1 MSGVATSQAIS
12 LQGAIGHL
20 VDVQVDVS
28 PGSVGATIV
37 GRADVSLNESRDRCR
52 MAISNSELIWPA
64 ATRRVTILL
73 SPADLAKRGTHF
85 DLAIASTIL
94 AATEQVPIAALVDT
108 VLIGELTL
116 DGRLRS
122 VPGVLPMVMAAAGAG
137 IRRVFVPE
145 PQAREAAMVPGMTVL
160 GVRSLAQVVAE
171 LRGEEVPVAPEVA
184 PMSGT
189 RLLSWR
195 GDTRQDEIDL
205 VDLQGLPDAK
215 FALEVAA
222 AGGHHLMFEGPKGS
236 GKTSL
241 IERLPGILPDLDD
254 EERLELTAI
263 HSLAGALEPQD
274 GPLTRPPYCA
284 PHHGASA
291 SSLLGG
297 GTGRV
302 RPGELSRAHCG
313 VLFLDELPFFRS
325 DVIEALRQP
334 LESGE
339 VTIARG
345 EETATYPARTMLVV
359 AANPCPCGNYGT
371 GTEHRC
377 TCTDPQRRAYRARLS
392 GPLVDRLDITRR
404 VTAARPAP
412 VEVPWGRS
420 EETSSQVASRVAAA
434 RDRQARR
441 WADRSWRLNAHASG
455 PVLAREFPLPEQAA
469 RTVDEQVYSGRLSRR
484 GATRVHRM
492 AWTLADLAGDPTPS
506 TAQVAAALALRMG
519 DPVPLSALD
528 LERTG

>member
-1 MSGVATSQAIS
+1 MSGVASSKTIS

-28 PGSVGATIV
+28 PGTVGATIV
-37 GRADVSLNESRDRCR
+37 GRADVSLNESRERCR
-52 MAISNSELIWPA
+52 MAIRNSEFVWP

-94 AATEQVPIAALVDT
+94 AASEQVPRGALADT
-108 VLIGELTL
+108 VLIGELPL
-116 DGRLRS
+116 NGGLRS

-145 PQAREAAMVPGMTVL
+145 PQAREAAMVPGMTVV
-160 GVRSLAQVVAE
+160 GMRSLAQVVAE
-171 LRGEEVPVAPEVA
+171 LQGVEVPVAPEVA

-189 RLLSWR
+189 RLMSWR
-195 GDTRQDEIDL
+195 GDSRQDELDL
-205 VDLQGLPDAK
+205 ADLQGLGDAK
-215 FALEVAA
+215 LALEVAA
-222 AGGHHLMFEGPKGS
+222 AGGHHLLFEGPKGS

-241 IERLPGILPDLDD
+241 VERLPGILPDLEP
-254 EERLELTAI
+254 EECLELTAI
-263 HSLAGALEPQD
+263 HSLAGALEPYD

-313 VLFLDELPFFRS
+313 VLFLDELPFFHA

-412 VEVPWGRS
+412 REVPWGQP
-420 EETSSQVASRVAAA
+420 EETSAGVAARVGAA
-434 RDRQARR
+434 RERQAQR
-441 WADRSWRLNAHASG
+441 WSERSWRLNAHAAG
-455 PVLAREFPLPEQAA
+455 PVLTREFPLPPEAC
-469 RTVDEQVYSGRLSRR
+469 RTLDDQVYAGRLSRR

-492 AWTLADLAGDPTPS
+492 AWTMADLAAVDAPTHEH
-506 TAQVAAALALRMG
+506 VRAALALRTG
-519 DPVPLSALD
+519 DPLPLAALA
-528 LERTG
+528 LGRAG